1 MIIYMRQDVLE
12 LTQKQ
17 YGLLSLD
24 QARELGYSERALRSS
39 CERFLPTVFRRP
51 EVPGSWY
58 QRALGLTLWGSGE
71 TALSHT
77 SAAALLNFKGFT
89 RGEIHVVSVRYAR
102 RLPEW
107 ANVHRVPEVPPGGK
121 KVRGIPVLPPWI
133 TMLQVCGIVPPA
145 AASRTFDDGLWRGL
159 FSLPQMAWVLATHG
173 GQGHAGSPVLRELVE
188 ERWVPGRRYVPPE
201 SELEAL
207 LYKLVE
213 SAPDLPPAERQ
224 HWEWDGTQWRRFDL
238 AWPGVRLLV
247 EVDGWETH
255 GSREA
260 FQDDRRR
267 DAMMVAMGWRVLR
280 FTWDDILNRPDYVLA
295 TIRRALC
302 QNR

>member
-1 MIIYMRQDVLE
+1 MGPL
-12 LTQKQ
+12 
-17 YGLLSLD
+17 
-24 QARELGYSERALRSS
+24 
-39 CERFLPTVFRRP
+39 LPTVFRRP
-51 EVPGSWY
+51 GKSPARGTS
-58 QRALGLTLWGSGE
+58 RGWGYASGRGE

-77 SAAALLNFKGFT
+77 SAAALLKFKGFT
-89 RGEIHVVSVRYAR
+89 PGEIHVVTVRYAR
-102 RLPEW
+102 HLPEW
-107 ANVHRVPEVPPGGK
+107 AHAHRVSQVPPGVR

-133 TMLQVCGIVPPA
+133 TMLQVCGMLPR
-145 AASRTFDDGLWRGL
+145 ASAGRAFDDAVWRGL
-159 FSLPQMAWVLATHG
+159 ISVPQMAWVLATHG
-173 GQGHAGSPVLRELVE
+173 GSGQGGSTVLRELID
-188 ERWVPGRRYVPPE
+188 ERSKPGTRYVPPE

-213 SAPDLPPAERQ
+213 SAVDLPPAERQ
-224 HWEWDGTQWRRFDL
+224 RWEWDGTEWRRFDL
-238 AWPGVRLLV
+238 AWPGVRLLI

-280 FTWDDILNRPDYVLA
+280 FTWDDIVNRPEYVLT

-302 QNR
+302 QNRQK

>member
-1 MIIYMRQDVLE
+1 MRSTALE
-12 LTQKQ
+12 LAQKQ

-24 QARELGYSERALRSS
+24 QGRELGYSENALRSS
-39 CERFLPTVFRRP
+39 WDRFLPTVFRRP

-58 QRALGLTLWGSGE
+58 QQGMGLTLWGGGE
-71 TALSHT
+71 TALSHQ
-77 SAAALLNFKGFT
+77 SAAALLRFKGFT
-89 RGEIHVVSVRYAR
+89 PGEVHVVSVRNAR
-102 RLPEW
+102 RLPGW
-107 ANVHRVPEVPPGGK
+107 AHVHHMSEIPPGGR

-133 TMLQVCGIVPPA
+133 TMLQVCGIVPRA
-145 AASRTFDDGLWRGL
+145 TAGSVFDDGLFRGM

-173 GQGHAGSPVLRELVE
+173 GSGHRGSGVLHDLIE
-188 ERWVPGRRYVPPE
+188 ERSTGTRYVPPE

-213 SAPDLPPAERQ
+213 SAVDIPPAERQ

-238 AWPGVRLLV
+238 AWPAVRLLI
-247 EVDGWETH
+247 EVDGWDTH

-260 FQDDRRR
+260 FQADRRR

-280 FTWDDILNRPDYVLA
+280 FTWDDIVNRPDYVLT

-302 QNR
+302 QNNQK